1 MCRWL
6 EVVLCLA
13 VLACA
18 LLPALARCD
27 VSTRPSPPCEPRAM
41 EDFAYML
48 ATSQD
53 AAQCERAPPDP
64 QGSGDTVAE

>member
-1 MCRWL
+1 
-6 EVVLCLA
+6 
-13 VLACA
+13 
-18 LLPALARCD
+18 
-27 VSTRPSPPCEPRAM
+27 M